1 MAEPDFDPA
10 FAEHMKWLGLVAAM
24 WAELE
29 YQINE
34 AIWELANVERWAG
47 ACITSQIFS
56 PSARMRALTALIR
69 VRNGQT
75 EDVKK
80 FTSLSA
86 TIIKLGHRRN
96 AYVHDP
102 WAIEE
107 DTNEVKRIHVNV
119 EGEFEFGFKPTP
131 IDDMKRLYAEINST
145 VVRFGEVRREVFQTL
160 PPWPRT
166 QFEQSRG
173 IRPHPLAK
181 NSSPKERPPPPSS
194 SEA

>member
-80 FTSLSA
+80 FTTMASN
-86 TIIKLGHRRN
+86 TIR
-96 AYVHDP
+96 
-102 WAIEE
+102 AIS
-107 DTNEVKRIHVNV
+107 
-119 EGEFEFGFKPTP
+119 GYPSP
-131 IDDMKRLYAEINST
+131 ST
-145 VVRFGEVRREVFQTL
+145 
-160 PPWPRT
+160 
-166 QFEQSRG
+166 
-173 IRPHPLAK
+173 
-181 NSSPKERPPPPSS
+181 
-194 SEA
+194 SEK